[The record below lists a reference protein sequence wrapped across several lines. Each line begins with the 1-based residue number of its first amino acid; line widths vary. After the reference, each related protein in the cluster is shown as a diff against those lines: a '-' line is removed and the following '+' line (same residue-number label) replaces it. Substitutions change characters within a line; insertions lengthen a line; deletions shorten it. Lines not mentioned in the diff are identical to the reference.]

1 MRLLLYLAF
10 PAVVAAGD
18 LRLAASGTPERRAP
32 DRDVAIWLSGRTL
45 ASAATAAAAAASKD
59 QAVPDEPERTA
70 VDAEAEAAEV
80 EALELSILPY
90 PDLASASE
98 ALRPQAPVGAPP
110 ASPTES
116 GTEVARSKRWQAVIA
131 TGRDERERSILAL
144 LTIFASRMEEREGI
158 PAGATIAMALHE
170 SNYGRSQLSAQH
182 NNYFG
187 LKLGRTAEP
196 FVTMPTRELGKIV
209 RANFRAYQDFEGGI
223 AGFAAFLRRYPR
235 YQVAWQTRDA
245 RSFVAALLKV
255 GYCPEPDYMACIEI
269 IFRRHKLDI
278 L

>member
-1 MRLLLYLAF
+1 MRLLLYFAF
-10 PAVVAAGD
+10 SAVVAAGE
-18 LRLAASGTPERRAP
+18 LRLAASGTPEQRAP
-32 DRDVAIWLSGRTL
+32 DRDVTIWLSGRTL
-45 ASAATAAAAAASKD
+45 ASAATAAARKE
-59 QAVPDEPERTA
+59 QAVREEAERTA
-70 VDAEAEAAEV
+70 VDAEVEAAEV
-80 EALELSILPY
+80 DALELSILPY
-90 PDLASASE
+90 PDLASESE
-98 ALRPQAPVGAPP
+98 AALRRPHVLANASQG
-110 ASPTES
+110 SPTES
-116 GTEVARSKRWQAVIA
+116 GPEVARSRRWQAVIA

-158 PAGATIAMALHE
+158 PAAATIAMALHE

-196 FVTMPTRELGKIV
+196 FVTLPTRELGKIV
-209 RANFRAYQDFEGGI
+209 RANFRAYQDFEDGI

-245 RSFVAALLKV
+245 RSFVAALLKA

-269 IFRRHKLDI
+269 IFKRHKLDI